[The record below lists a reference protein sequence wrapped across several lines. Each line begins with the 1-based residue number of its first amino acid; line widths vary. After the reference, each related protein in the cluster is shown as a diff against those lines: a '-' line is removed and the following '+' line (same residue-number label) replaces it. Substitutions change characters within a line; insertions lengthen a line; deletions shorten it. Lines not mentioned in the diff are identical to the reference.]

1 MEFPLLLDG
10 IKGKKKMWKNSS
22 YTNLVHTE
30 ASPHS
35 SSLIHVRPTT
45 AFTHANAYKQHKS
58 LVKRKIKGKWKC
70 CFWPLPMIFSRWK
83 SHRRKVKCDDD
94 TEKRATFHEKGSD
107 TIDDVILKP
116 SVIVDIKKTIPKRV
130 GEGKCKTY
138 EQEPWMLVSR
148 GYDKLSSS
156 LSLALF
162 CLSLSLTIHLS
173 GKKGKAENSSAHM
186 KISRRTREK
195 ETLIIATLSIDWVT
209 TIVRRKFVSAYR
221 WEQPQRLV
229 IRKNFI
235 RLIGNNS
242 ICKSVKQSLCFTA
255 YLVLCGVLFPSPN

>member
-70 CFWPLPMIFSRWK
+70 CFWPLPMIFSRWE

-156 LSLALF
+156 LSRSL
-162 CLSLSLTIHLS
+162 LSLSLAHHSPLREKRKS
-173 GKKGKAENSSAHM
+173 GKFIGTHENFPQNAREGNTYYRNSIYWLSYNDCQEKNRECLQVRTAAEASD
-186 KISRRTREK
+186 KEK
-195 ETLIIATLSIDWVT
+195 LYQIDW
-209 TIVRRKFVSAYR
+209 K
-221 WEQPQRLV
+221 
-229 IRKNFI
+229 
-235 RLIGNNS
+235 
-242 ICKSVKQSLCFTA
+242 
-255 YLVLCGVLFPSPN
+255 